1 MRIRLTSLLLVLM
14 LGGSAFA
21 GVPWQLG
28 EHSCGMDHSMGGMD
42 CCKAALM
49 QGQTKQASVA
59 RLCCALNCSKEG
71 TPPTSG
77 GKFSPQLQ
85 LTISTYP
92 ATSQAPLP
100 TPILSHRFSQS
111 HGPPPD
117 SHPAYIRN
125 LALLI

>member
-1 MRIRLTSLLLVLM
+1 
-14 LGGSAFA
+14 
-21 GVPWQLG
+21 
-28 EHSCGMDHSMGGMD
+28 MGGMD

-49 QGQTKQASVA
+49 EGQTPQASVA

-71 TPPTSG
+71 TPPTNGS
-77 GKFSPQLQ
+77 KFSPQLQ

-92 ATSQAPLP
+92 AIPKALLAAQA
-100 TPILSHRFSQS
+100 LSRRFGPS
-111 HGPPPD
+111 HGPPHD

>member
-1 MRIRLTSLLLVLM
+1 MKMRLTSLVLVLI

-21 GVPWQLG
+21 GIPWQFG
-28 EHSCGMDHSMGGMD
+28 EQSCPMDHSMGGMD

-49 QGQTKQASVA
+49 QSQTPEASVA

-77 GKFSPQLQ
+77 VKLSPQLQ
-85 LTISTYP
+85 LVISVYP
-92 ATSQAPLP
+92 AMPPALLTAQALARRYGP
-100 TPILSHRFSQS
+100 S
-111 HGPPPD
+111 HGPPTD
-117 SHPAYIRN
+117 SNPAYIRN